1 MSKGELSFIQI
12 NFLIQ
17 HLQAAEHCYSGT
29 GNHEEREGAGQ
40 QSKHLAYFV
49 FFLIILTKVR
59 KPAEA
64 EKYKL
69 EKLAEAE
76 RLKIVLEAEALAE
89 SLALKGEAEAFAIG
103 ESV

>member
-1 MSKGELSFIQI
+1 MSKGELSFMQI

-64 EKYKL
+64 EKFKL